1 MERNP
6 VTPRRLAEGGR
17 QGKERDKKKTP
28 VTPYD
33 LLWLENFFSA
43 AVLKPGGSFLLAQEQ

>member
-17 QGKERDKKKTP
+17 QGKERDKKKNP
-28 VTPYD
+28 SD
-33 LLWLENFFSA
+33 SIRLALAGKLFQRR
-43 AVLKPGGSFLLAQEQ
+43 GS